1 MALFLMQP
9 VIQETALS
17 VKVGEFKPQ
26 SYWAR
31 RHTSAIK
38 LKLSSSGYVHFI
50 GPNVRFPY
58 SKSVDIEK
66 QIYDMLSEFPTDRAW
81 IFVDDDVE
89 VKYVIQLTNALKSVG
104 VQRVA
109 LGGL

>member
-1 MALFLMQP
+1 M
-9 VIQETALS
+9 
-17 VKVGEFKPQ
+17 
-26 SYWAR
+26 
-31 RHTSAIK
+31 
-38 LKLSSSGYVHFI
+38 
-50 GPNVRFPY
+50 RFPY

-109 LGGL
+109 LGGS